1 MNGADAHWDR
11 VRAAAAAVG
20 IPLVGA
26 APPVALDEPHRRW
39 REWVTGGNQAGMS
52 WLAADGDIRRE
63 PGRWLDGCRAIVVCG
78 FPYAGEPSPGP
89 PRIARYARGEDYHR
103 VARRKLQALL
113 DALQRQDAAIRGRVA
128 VDIAPIMEKPLARL
142 AGLGF
147 IGRNT
152 CLIHPGRLLSLPGH
166 LLLNVPLPP
175 GRPVETGCGDC
186 RRCLGLAPPAPCPA
200 TASWTPGAAWRI
212 SRSSTA
218 EVIPAAYRGRLADNL
233 FGCDRCQEVC
243 VHSTADRTCPP
254 LPELTGPADT
264 AGRRHAGPDERQGV
278 SAAIRT
284 DGASPGRPERTVRNW
299 AALSPSSFRPPTR
312 NSPSPSPGGIAPCWT
327 GRSPNSTCH
336 SETRSGPGT
345 GRGGHHKTTAPAA
358 TRGDESAV
366 KGSAGGQAFKLM
378 RSFSSSSGESPA
390 GR

>member
-152 CLIHPGRLLSLPGH
+152 CLIHPGHGSYLCLGV

-186 RRCLGLAPPAPCPA
+186 RRCLGACPTGALSEPGVLDARRCLAYL
-200 TASWTPGAAWRI
+200 TIEHRG
-212 SRSSTA
+212 
-218 EVIPAAYRGRLADNL
+218 VIPAAYRGRLAGNL

-243 VHSTADRTCPP
+243 PFNREPRLSP

-264 AGRRHAGPDERQGV
+264 AGPAPAELVRMSGKEFQRRYGRTALARAGRNGLL
-278 SAAIRT
+278 
-284 DGASPGRPERTVRNW
+284 RNW
-299 AALSPSSFRPPTR
+299 AALSPELISPPDPELFASAR
-312 NSPSPSPGGIAPCWT
+312 RHHPLLDRQIAEFHL
-327 GRSPNSTCH
+327 S
-336 SETRSGPGT
+336 
-345 GRGGHHKTTAPAA
+345 
-358 TRGDESAV
+358 
-366 KGSAGGQAFKLM
+366 Q
-378 RSFSSSSGESPA
+378 
-390 GR
+390 